1 MPELTDDQLD
11 GLFRKSAE
19 EFDTP
24 FDPAA
29 WQDMKARLDANDR
42 ITPSGALNWKNLL
55 RWGLP
60 VALLLLLTGGS
71 WFVYHKANSG
81 RKVTSSKKITSSGT
95 ALTSTA
101 KGVSQAETPRLANTE
116 SAETKP
122 TRSSEQQVREVGQLV
137 DRGETAREPG
147 SSENRLEKSTIRLTE
162 TTSAKATEAPN
173 RTATEASGVKSLA
186 SPKGNSATK
195 PVTSAYRQKETKD
208 KPRANAS
215 RLAKTS
221 LVTDNAD
228 LLTNRLNRP
237 FSSENKSSLASR
249 KRRSIQR
256 NSVAFSTEAYALSST
271 PSFSKRSVAKGQE
284 PGTPD
289 VASTE
294 NKVGVAESSEATTEV
309 LPEINELASRPARWP
324 KSLTFTNRSVEA
336 EPAPVSQQVTPK
348 LPPMRGLSVRFVVSP
363 DLSTVGLKNFDRPGT
378 NIGLLLEYRL
388 ASRWSVQAGVI
399 KSTKVYKT
407 LPSEYTAPAAWWQP
421 PMKSP
426 DMVDGR
432 CNMFDIPINIRYDVA
447 VIPRLDERRL
457 PTRWF
462 VSAGVT
468 SYIMKQED
476 YTYTYPPHTYNQPTE
491 WSPPGGGTG
500 GYGFSNLNVSIGYER
515 SISRRLSWQVEPF
528 MKAPLRGVGFFKVNL
543 LSTGA
548 FFSLR
553 YKL

>member
-11 GLFRKSAE
+11 GLFRKSVE

-42 ITPSGALNWKNLL
+42 TTPSGASNWKNLL

-60 VALLLLLTGGS
+60 VALLLLLTGS
-71 WFVYHKANSG
+71 SLFVYHKVKSG
-81 RKVTSSKKITSSGT
+81 NKVIASKKITDSKSV
-95 ALTSTA
+95 LTSTA

-122 TRSSEQQVREVGQLV
+122 ARSSEQQVDEVEQLA
-137 DRGETAREPG
+137 DRGETARGPG
-147 SSENRLEKSTIRLTE
+147 SSENRVDKSTAKVTELTSPERVSAIKRTE
-162 TTSAKATEAPN
+162 TESL
-173 RTATEASGVKSLA
+173 SSKSLNN
-186 SPKGNSATK
+186 PKAHVATK
-195 PVTSAYRQKETKD
+195 AVTSAYRQKETNN
-208 KPRANAS
+208 KPRTNRS
-215 RLAKTS
+215 RLAQKS

-228 LLTNRLNRP
+228 ILTNRLDQTASFENR
-237 FSSENKSSLASR
+237 SVLSNR
-249 KRRSIQR
+249 KRRNTRQ
-256 NSVAFSTEAYALSST
+256 NSVAFPTEGYALSST
-271 PSFSKRSVAKGQE
+271 PSFKKRSVVKEQE

-289 VASTE
+289 GASTE
-294 NKVGVAESSEATTEV
+294 NKVVAAESSETTTGV
-309 LPEINELASRPARWP
+309 LPDINELASRPAHWP
-324 KSLTFTNRSVEA
+324 KSLTFTNRPVEA
-336 EPAPVSQQVTPK
+336 EPEPVSQQATPK
-348 LPPMRGLSVRFVVSP
+348 LPPMRGLSVRFVVAP

-378 NIGLLLEYRL
+378 NIGLLLEYRI
-388 ASRWSVQAGVI
+388 ASRWSIQAGVI

-407 LPSEYTAPAAWWQP
+407 LPSEYTAPSAWWQP

-476 YTYTYPPHTYNQPTE
+476 YTYTYPPHTYNQPTQ
-491 WSPPGGGTG
+491 WSTSTG
-500 GYGFSNLNVSIGYER
+500 GYGFSNLNLSVGYER